1 MSKNRDEDLF
11 EKTTMTFGEHLDEL
25 RIALFRALAGLVIG
39 FLLGL
44 LVATP
49 VVHWITKPLES
60 ALNEHYEIVAEERLQ
75 KLYGEDLPEDLK
87 EFMQQEQLL
96 FDEVYVEQAE
106 LQRLAGSAP
115 DNFAGVTVNENLTS
129 APLPPPSRNMV
140 KTRIWRKA
148 SAAVQALSSQE
159 PFMIWLKAA
168 FFTGLLISSPYIFWQ
183 LWAFIA
189 AGLYS
194 HEKKYVHIFLPI
206 SLVLFWSGALVAFFF
221 AFKYVL
227 AFLFGFNRAL
237 DIQAEPRISEWIGF
251 VLMLPLGFGVAF
263 QLPLVMFFLNR
274 IGMISVKAYIEKWRV
289 AILTIF
295 VVSMILTPADPV
307 SMLLMAVPL
316 CGLYFLGIGMSQWMP
331 KQKSLFGDAY
341 EP

>member
-1 MSKNRDEDLF
+1 MAKTRDDDLF
-11 EKTTMTFGEHLDEL
+11 EHTTMTFGEHLDEL
-25 RIALFRALAGLVIG
+25 RLALFRALAGLVIG

-49 VVHWITKPLES
+49 VVHWITTPLES
-60 ALNEHYEIVAEERLQ
+60 ALNEHYEQVSQDRLTA
-75 KLYGEDLPEDLK
+75 LYGENLPPDLM
-87 EFMQQEQLL
+87 EFMQKEQLL
-96 FDEVYVEQAE
+96 FDEVYLEQAE

-115 DNFAGVTVNENLTS
+115 DNFAGVTVNEDLKS
-129 APLPPPSRNMV
+129 APLPPPTGAMV

-148 SAAVQALSSQE
+148 SAVVQALSSQE
-159 PFMIWLKAA
+159 PFMIWIKAA
-168 FFTGLLISSPYIFWQ
+168 FFTGLLIASPYIFWQ
-183 LWAFIA
+183 LWSFIA
-189 AGLYS
+189 AGLYN

-206 SLVLFWSGALVAFFF
+206 SLALFWSGALVAFFF

-274 IGMISVKAYIEKWRV
+274 IGIVSVRTYIEKWRV
-289 AILTIF
+289 AILIIF
-295 VVSMILTPADPV
+295 VVSMVLTPADPV

-331 KQKSLFGDAY
+331 RQKSLFGDAY